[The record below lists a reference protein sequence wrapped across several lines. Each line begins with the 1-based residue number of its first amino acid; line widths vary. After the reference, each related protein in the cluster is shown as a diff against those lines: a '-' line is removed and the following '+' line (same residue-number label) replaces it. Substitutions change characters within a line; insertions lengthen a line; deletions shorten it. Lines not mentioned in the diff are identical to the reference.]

1 MPVGEE
7 TAYQKISRESSALTG
22 IKNFVKVCSQQLAQT
37 LGQSPKKE
45 TEFFRFVAQNIK
57 ETFSVKFLSRSYTYA
72 VVVQD
77 IIKRD
82 AKWKNLATIEIQHT
96 MSVDAPTFKP
106 NLTSSSMSPVRMPIL
121 SPTEDQEILK

>member
-1 MPVGEE
+1 M
-7 TAYQKISRESSALTG
+7 
-22 IKNFVKVCSQQLAQT
+22 AQT

-45 TEFFRFVAQNIK
+45 TEFFRFVAQSIK

-106 NLTSSSMSPVRMPIL
+106 N
-121 SPTEDQEILK
+121 